1 MNLEI
6 EVHNTAEV
14 LKAKKVTTYSEQP
27 GQFLEQLLIVPD
39 LRLHIYYCTYI
50 HQKRFAPRP
59 ASAGYP
65 CSQGNNTTK
74 QCE

>member
-39 LRLHIYYCTYI
+39 LRLRIYYFTYTYELG
-50 HQKRFAPRP
+50 QPRCCQSGRWIMP
-59 ASAGYP
+59 RSILHIGM
-65 CSQGNNTTK
+65 
-74 QCE
+74 